1 MTCLDKVMLD
11 AFLEDRL
18 SFEEKQELQ
27 HHLMTCSLCL
37 NRFEQYMDGLD
48 MTDDEEEQWN
58 TEAIV
63 QNVME
68 KLPAYPLKVLRT
80 INPQS
85 AIRKNWKKRS
95 VDIVKKTTI
104 AVAGLAVIVTLG
116 TAVSPTFASYVNGL
130 YQAVGISSPV
140 SQIKGPYANV
150 SNQVVSL
157 FDEKETD
164 RGVLAAAAKGFV
176 KPLDLKATDQGLTVE
191 VKAVLADP
199 LRLAILGSVTKKDG
213 TKMNSLVEDQYTI
226 IDSSNV
232 NEFREIRLKDKNG
245 KVLTPFYKKNLEAFE
260 WRLLQNG
267 ENFLIQRDLT
277 NFFDE
282 KNPLPDELI
291 VELGVKR
298 LGETK
303 GTWNLDIPI
312 DMRPAKAASKT
323 VAINKQFSGPQE
335 TLVALQEVRYAPS
348 GTQFLFSENK
358 AGKGK
363 SFLHYQLIDEKG
375 TNLGSWEE
383 IRVRFYE
390 GDDYP
395 DTNVIW
401 NGPSRVEA
409 VDWFETKKWI
419 HTFTPIESTQ
429 KATMKLDAVYTEEK
443 SSFRTK
449 LNLAELEK
457 KPIKAESDG
466 NQFTFQLVQKQID
479 SGRIVYEMKVEGTLA
494 KDIAAIVT
502 RTWKATDEE
511 GKAAVRALGAMSK
524 KAVQKDGR
532 VEFSGQLAIISEK
545 EDLKEVTLS
554 FDQMIKEHK
563 VDWEIPLNPVK

>member
-18 SFEEKQELQ
+18 SFEKKQEIQ
-27 HHLMTCSLCL
+27 HHLMTCSSCL

-48 MTDDEEEQWN
+48 MTDDVEEQWQ
-58 TEAIV
+58 TETIV

-80 INPQS
+80 IDPQS
-85 AIRKNWKKRS
+85 SVQKNWKKRS

-116 TAVSPTFASYVNGL
+116 TAVSPTFASYVSGL

-164 RGVLAAAAKGFV
+164 RGILAAAAKGFV

-199 LRLAILGSVTKKDG
+199 LRLAILGSVTKQDA
-213 TKMNSLVEDQYTI
+213 LVEDSHMMINTF
-226 IDSSNV
+226 NV
-232 NEFREIRLKDKNG
+232 DEFREFRLKDKNG
-245 KVLTPFYKKNLEAFE
+245 KVLTPFYKQSESSAWMVLP
-260 WRLLQNG
+260 NG
-267 ENFLIQRDLT
+267 KNFLIQRDLT

-291 VELGVKR
+291 VELRVKHM
-298 LGETK
+298 GETK

-348 GTQFLFSENK
+348 GTQFVFSENK

-383 IRVRFYE
+383 IRERFYE

-395 DTNVIW
+395 DTNMIW
-401 NGPSRVEA
+401 NAEA
-409 VDWFETKKWI
+409 VDWYVTKKWI
-419 HTFTPIESTQ
+419 HMLTPIDSTQ
-429 KATMKLDAVYTEEK
+429 KATMKLDAVFTEEK

-449 LNLAELEK
+449 LNFAELEK
-457 KPIKAESDG
+457 KPIKAEGDG
-466 NQFTFQLVQKQID
+466 NQFRFQLVNKQSD
-479 SGRIVYEMKVEGTLA
+479 SGHIIYTIKIEGTLA
-494 KDIAAIVT
+494 KDIAAVAM
-502 RTWKATDEE
+502 RTWKATDEHGE
-511 GKAAVRALGAMSK
+511 EAARVIGYMSK
-524 KAVQKDGR
+524 KGVQKDGR
-532 VEFSGQLAIISEK
+532 VEFSGQLGIFSEK

-563 VDWEIPLNPVK
+563 VDWEIPLQPEK

>member
-18 SFEEKQELQ
+18 SFEEKQEIQ
-27 HHLMTCSLCL
+27 HHLMTCSSCL

-48 MTDDEEEQWN
+48 MTDDVEEQWQ
-58 TEAIV
+58 TETIV

-68 KLPAYPLKVLRT
+68 KLPAYPLKVLKT
-80 INPQS
+80 IEPQS
-85 AIRKNWKKRS
+85 SVRKNWKKRS

-116 TAVSPTFASYVNGL
+116 TAVSPTFASYVSGL

-157 FDEKETD
+157 FDEKQTD
-164 RGVLAAAAKGFV
+164 RGILAAAAKGFV

-199 LRLAILGSVTKKDG
+199 LRLAILGSVTKQDA
-213 TKMNSLVEDQYTI
+213 LVEDSHMMINTY
-226 IDSSNV
+226 NV
-232 NEFREIRLKDKNG
+232 DEFREFRLKDKNG
-245 KVLTPFYKKNLEAFE
+245 KVLTPFYKQSESSAWMVLP
-260 WRLLQNG
+260 NG
-267 ENFLIQRDLT
+267 QNFLIQRDLT

-291 VELGVKR
+291 VELRVKHM
-298 LGETK
+298 GETK

-348 GTQFLFSENK
+348 GTQFVFSENK

-383 IRVRFYE
+383 IRERFYE
-390 GDDYP
+390 GDDYA
-395 DTNVIW
+395 DTNMIW
-401 NGPSRVEA
+401 NAEA
-409 VDWFETKKWI
+409 VDWYVTKKWI
-419 HTFTPIESTQ
+419 HMLTPIDSTQ
-429 KATMKLDAVYTEEK
+429 KATMKLDAVFTEEK
-443 SSFRTK
+443 SSFHTK
-449 LNLAELEK
+449 LNFAELEK
-457 KPIKAESDG
+457 KPIKAEGDG
-466 NQFTFQLVQKQID
+466 NQFRFQLVNKQSD
-479 SGRIVYEMKVEGTLA
+479 SGHIIYTIKIEGTLG
-494 KDIAAIVT
+494 KDIAAVAM
-502 RTWKATDEE
+502 RTWKATDEHGE
-511 GKAAVRALGAMSK
+511 EAARVIGYMSK
-524 KAVQKDGR
+524 KGVQKDGR
-532 VEFSGQLAIISEK
+532 VEFSGELGIFSEK

-563 VDWEIPLNPVK
+563 VDWEIPLQPEK

>member
-18 SFEEKQELQ
+18 SFEEKQEIQ
-27 HHLMTCSLCL
+27 HHLMTCSSCL

-48 MTDDEEEQWN
+48 MTDDVEEQWQ
-58 TEAIV
+58 TETIV

-68 KLPAYPLKVLRT
+68 KLPAYPLKVLKT
-80 INPQS
+80 IEPQS
-85 AIRKNWKKRS
+85 SVRKNWKKRS

-116 TAVSPTFASYVNGL
+116 TAVSPTFASYVSGL

-157 FDEKETD
+157 FDEKQTD
-164 RGVLAAAAKGFV
+164 RGILAAAAKGFV

-199 LRLAILGSVTKKDG
+199 LRLAILGSVTKQDA
-213 TKMNSLVEDQYTI
+213 LVEDSHMMINTY
-226 IDSSNV
+226 NV
-232 NEFREIRLKDKNG
+232 DEFREFRLKDKNG
-245 KVLTPFYKKNLEAFE
+245 KVLTPFYKQSEVSAWMVLP
-260 WRLLQNG
+260 NG
-267 ENFLIQRDLT
+267 QNFLIQRDLT

-291 VELGVKR
+291 VELRVKHM
-298 LGETK
+298 GETK

-348 GTQFLFSENK
+348 GTQFVFSENK

-383 IRVRFYE
+383 IRERFYE
-390 GDDYP
+390 GDDHP
-395 DTNVIW
+395 DTNMIW
-401 NGPSRVEA
+401 NVEA
-409 VDWFETKKWI
+409 VDWYVTKKWI
-419 HTFTPIESTQ
+419 HMLTPIESTQ
-429 KATMKLDAVYTEEK
+429 KATMKLDAVFTEEK

-449 LNLAELEK
+449 LNFAELEK
-457 KPIKAESDG
+457 KPIKAEGDG
-466 NQFTFQLVQKQID
+466 NQFTFQLVNKQRD
-479 SGRIVYEMKVEGTLA
+479 SGHIIYTIKIEGTLA
-494 KDIAAIVT
+494 KDIAAVAM
-502 RTWKATDEE
+502 RTWKATDEH
-511 GKAAVRALGAMSK
+511 GKEAARAKGYMSK
-524 KAVQKDGR
+524 KGVQKDGR
-532 VEFSGQLAIISEK
+532 VEFSGELGIISEQ

-563 VDWEIPLNPVK
+563 VDWEIPLHPEK

>member
-18 SFEEKQELQ
+18 SFEEKQEIQ
-27 HHLMTCSLCL
+27 HHLMTCSSCL

-48 MTDDEEEQWN
+48 MTDDVEEQWQ
-58 TEAIV
+58 TETIV

-68 KLPAYPLKVLRT
+68 KLPAYPLKVLKT
-80 INPQS
+80 IDPQS
-85 AIRKNWKKRS
+85 SVRKNWKKRS

-116 TAVSPTFASYVNGL
+116 TAVSPTFASYVSGL

-164 RGVLAAAAKGFV
+164 RGILAAAAKGFV

-199 LRLAILGSVTKKDG
+199 LRLAILGSVTKQDA
-213 TKMNSLVEDQYTI
+213 LVEDSHMMINTF
-226 IDSSNV
+226 NV
-232 NEFREIRLKDKNG
+232 DEFREFRLKDKNG
-245 KVLTPFYKKNLEAFE
+245 KVLTPFYKQSESSAWMVLP
-260 WRLLQNG
+260 NG
-267 ENFLIQRDLT
+267 KNFLIQRDLT

-282 KNPLPDELI
+282 KNALPDELI
-291 VELGVKR
+291 VELRVKHM
-298 LGETK
+298 GETK

-348 GTQFLFSENK
+348 GTQFVFSENK

-383 IRVRFYE
+383 IRERFYE
-390 GDDYP
+390 GDDYA
-395 DTNVIW
+395 DTNMIW
-401 NGPSRVEA
+401 NAEA
-409 VDWFETKKWI
+409 VDWYVTKKWI
-419 HTFTPIESTQ
+419 HMLTPIDSTQ
-429 KATMKLDAVYTEEK
+429 KATMKLDAVFTEEK
-443 SSFRTK
+443 SSFHTK
-449 LNLAELEK
+449 LNFAELEK
-457 KPIKAESDG
+457 KPIKAEGDG
-466 NQFTFQLVQKQID
+466 NQFRFQLVNKQSD
-479 SGRIVYEMKVEGTLA
+479 SGHIIYTIKIEGTLA
-494 KDIAAIVT
+494 KDIAAVAMQ
-502 RTWKATDEE
+502 TWKATDEHGE
-511 GKAAVRALGAMSK
+511 EAARVIGYMSK
-524 KAVQKDGR
+524 KGVQKDGR
-532 VEFSGQLAIISEK
+532 VEFSGQLGIFSEK

-563 VDWEIPLNPVK
+563 VDWEIPLQPEK

>member
-1 MTCLDKVMLD
+1 
-11 AFLEDRL
+11 
-18 SFEEKQELQ
+18 
-27 HHLMTCSLCL
+27 
-37 NRFEQYMDGLD
+37 
-48 MTDDEEEQWN
+48 MTDGEEEQWN

-80 INPQS
+80 IDPQS
-85 AIRKNWKKRS
+85 SVQKNWKKRS

-116 TAVSPTFASYVNGL
+116 TAVSPTFASYVSGL

-140 SQIKGPYANV
+140 SKIKGPYANV

-157 FDEKETD
+157 FDEKQTD
-164 RGVLAAAAKGFV
+164 RGILAAAAKGFV
-176 KPLDLKATDQGLTVE
+176 KPLNLKATDQGLTVE

-199 LRLAILGSVTKKDG
+199 LRLAILGSVTKQDA
-213 TKMNSLVEDQYTI
+213 LVEDPDMMINTF
-226 IDSSNV
+226 NV
-232 NEFREIRLKDKNG
+232 DEFREFRLKDKNG
-245 KVLTPFYKKNLEAFE
+245 KVLTPFYKQSESSAWMVLP
-260 WRLLQNG
+260 NG
-267 ENFLIQRDLT
+267 GNFLIQRDLT

-291 VELGVKR
+291 VELRVKHM
-298 LGETK
+298 GETK

-348 GTQFLFSENK
+348 GTRFVFSENK

-383 IRVRFYE
+383 IRERFYE
-390 GDDYP
+390 GDDNP
-395 DTNVIW
+395 DTNVIYSL
-401 NGPSRVEA
+401 GSAEA
-409 VDWFETKKWI
+409 VDWFEKKKWI
-419 HTFTPIESTQ
+419 HTFSPIESTQ
-429 KATMKLDAVYTEEK
+429 KVTMKLDAVFTEEK

-449 LNLAELEK
+449 LNFAELEK
-457 KPIKAESDG
+457 KPIKAEGDG
-466 NQFTFQLVQKQID
+466 NQFTFQLVNKQRD
-479 SGRIVYEMKVEGTLA
+479 SGHIIYTIKIEGTLA
-494 KDIAAIVT
+494 KDIAAVAM
-502 RTWKATDEE
+502 RTWKATDEH
-511 GKAAVRALGAMSK
+511 GKEAARVLGYMSK

-532 VEFSGQLAIISEK
+532 VEFSGELGIFSEK

-563 VDWEIPLNPVK
+563 VDWEIPLQPEK

>member
-18 SFEEKQELQ
+18 SFEEKQEIQ
-27 HHLMTCSLCL
+27 HHLMTCSSCL

-48 MTDDEEEQWN
+48 MTDDVEEQWQ
-58 TEAIV
+58 TETIV

-68 KLPAYPLKVLRT
+68 KLPAYPLKVLKT
-80 INPQS
+80 IEPQS
-85 AIRKNWKKRS
+85 SVRKNWKKRS

-116 TAVSPTFASYVNGL
+116 TAVSPTFASYVSGL

-157 FDEKETD
+157 FDEKQTD
-164 RGVLAAAAKGFV
+164 RGILAAAAKGFV

-199 LRLAILGSVTKKDG
+199 LRLAILGSVTKQDA
-213 TKMNSLVEDQYTI
+213 LVEDSHMMINTY
-226 IDSSNV
+226 NV
-232 NEFREIRLKDKNG
+232 DEFREFRLKDKNG
-245 KVLTPFYKKNLEAFE
+245 KVLIPFYKQSEVSAWMVLP
-260 WRLLQNG
+260 NG

-291 VELGVKR
+291 VELRVKHM
-298 LGETK
+298 GETK

-348 GTQFLFSENK
+348 GTQFVFSENK

-363 SFLHYQLIDEKG
+363 SFLHYRLIDEKG

-383 IRVRFYE
+383 ISVRFYE
-390 GDDYP
+390 GDDDP

-401 NGPSRVEA
+401 NGPSSVDA

-419 HTFTPIESTQ
+419 HTFSPIESTQ
-429 KATMKLDAVYTEEK
+429 KAVMKLDAVFTEEK

-449 LNLAELEK
+449 LNFAELEK
-457 KPIKAESDG
+457 KPIKAEGDG
-466 NQFTFQLVQKQID
+466 NQFTFQLVNKQRD
-479 SGRIVYEMKVEGTLA
+479 SGHIIYTIKIEGTLA
-494 KDIAAIVT
+494 KDIAAVAM
-502 RTWKATDEE
+502 RTWKATDEH
-511 GKAAVRALGAMSK
+511 GKEAARAKGYMSK
-524 KAVQKDGR
+524 KGVQKDGR
-532 VEFSGQLAIISEK
+532 VEFSGELGIISEQ

-563 VDWEIPLNPVK
+563 VDWEIPLHPEK